1 MKKIFILFLRT
12 STKYV
17 VEARECNLC
26 KTAIP
31 IIPTYSGTFYIN
43 YRIIHQ

>member
-26 KTAIP
+26 ETAIP
-31 IIPTYSGTFYIN
+31 IIPTVVRSTL
-43 YRIIHQ
+43 IIE